1 MTRYIRI
8 LCIALLTVV
17 GLVGSSLPVRAD
29 DEHERHERCE
39 RDIHRAEEKL
49 HQAIERHGERSRQAE
64 KRRHEL
70 EDVRRRCHW
79 NEDRDRDRD
88 RDHDHDQH

>member
-1 MTRYIRI
+1 MTRKIRI
-8 LCIALLTVV
+8 LCIALLTVA

-39 RDIHRAEEKL
+39 RDIHRAEDKL
-49 HQAIERHGERSRQAE
+49 HDAIERHGERSRQAE

-70 EDVRRRCHW
+70 EEVRHRCHW
-79 NEDRDRDRD
+79 RDDHD
-88 RDHDHDQH
+88 HDHDHDQH